1 MLLLGFA
8 GRSSE
13 NKKTYS
19 SLPTKSRLYIVIMAL
34 RLAPATPNK
43 AALKKIQGQLKN
55 AVTTYGTL
63 ILSWQSDIC
72 EIIKLVQYYKGLAI
86 KSESIQ
92 KSIDG
97 KSHFVTSIPDNERVG
112 RQLLSSVR
120 LDMEGTL
127 MQTKTFE

>member
-1 MLLLGFA
+1 
-8 GRSSE
+8 
-13 NKKTYS
+13 
-19 SLPTKSRLYIVIMAL
+19 MAS
-34 RLAPATPNK
+34 RLAPTTPHK
-43 AALKKIQGQLKN
+43 AALKKMQGQLKN
-55 AVTTYGTL
+55 AVSTYGTL

-92 KSIDG
+92 KTIDE